1 MSDAKPRAVKLSAT
15 SAFAIFGWS
24 PQRILTWGDVAGSP
38 GLTLD
43 SLQESSVPLG
53 DCRKIQP
60 SLALWVNA
68 KKATFSNIANAEDWD
83 LNIPNECPD
92 FKLADCIMLSV
103 SCKAQ
108 RMKDLGLTLPVLL
121 GTYRMPVQQMSIFPY
136 TMHDWVLL
144 GFDIREHAS
153 GMDPETFCA
162 IFNMDPATGVGVYY
176 SILNAQPVAQ

>member
-43 SLQESSVPLG
+43 SLQESSVPLS
-53 DCRKIQP
+53 DCKKIQP

-68 KKATFSNIANAEDWD
+68 KKATFSNIANADDWN
-83 LNIPNECPD
+83 LSIPDECPD
-92 FKLADCIMLSV
+92 FKLTDCVVLG
-103 SCKAQ
+103 SCCKPQ

-121 GTYRMPVQQMSIFPY
+121 ETYRMPVQQMSMFRY
-136 TMHDWVLL
+136 SMHDWVLL
-144 GFDIREHAS
+144 GFDFTEHAS
-153 GMDPETFCA
+153 TMDPATFYA
-162 IFNMDPATGVGVYY
+162 VFQMDPATGFGVYC
-176 SILNAQPVAQ
+176 SVLNDQPAT